1 MSLVHDVRGIR
12 SGWEGLIRLLRG
24 RSFKLEDVAWRY
36 QGLGNIIKALSQK
49 VLR

>member
-1 MSLVHDVRGIR
+1 MSLVHDVQGIR
-12 SGWEGLIRLLRG
+12 SSWDGLELLKG
-24 RSFKLEDVAWRY
+24 GSFKLEDVAWGY